1 LPRVND
7 QRIDSVVGRS
17 DGDLIA
23 NGAAAYSRRRMV
35 VSIVRAHVARSGIG
49 CRVVEIKLSDC
60 SCLNLGTAKS
70 KEAGVPDARLHLPTG
85 LPPLR

>member
-1 LPRVND
+1 M
-7 QRIDSVVGRS
+7 VGRS

-35 VSIVRAHVARSGIG
+35 VSIVRAHVARPRIG
-49 CRVVEIKLSDC
+49 CRVVEIKHSNC
-60 SCLNLGTAKS
+60 SGPNSGTAKS